1 MIRKHL
7 LSLDSINLFM
17 KVPKL
22 GLPAFLS
29 EYLLYDVELDFDTV
43 DSMLIEVILKHQNIF
58 QKWNVNISDSRPK

>member
-1 MIRKHL
+1 MIRQRL
-7 LSLDSINLFM
+7 LSLDSTNLFV

-43 DSMLIEVILKHQNIF
+43 DSMLNEVILKHQDIF
-58 QKWNVNISDSRPK
+58 HL